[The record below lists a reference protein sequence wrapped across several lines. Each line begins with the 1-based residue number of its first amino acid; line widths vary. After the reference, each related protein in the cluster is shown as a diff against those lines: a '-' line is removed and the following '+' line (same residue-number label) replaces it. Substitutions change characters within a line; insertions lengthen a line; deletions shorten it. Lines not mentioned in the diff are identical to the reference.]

1 MGKKKQKRS
10 ENTYQKINTLFKRD
24 INNIIMPYDGFV
36 DPAFEW
42 LKDCKFECSEKVD
55 GTNVRFEV
63 ISSPEFEDDIIIG
76 ATFTVQYKGKTDNAN
91 LPKMLEKFMKE
102 TYTEEVIF
110 NALGIKKFVPV
121 SEFEAHKWGVWGVVN
136 EHTVFTP
143 VFSCVPKMY
152 TIYGEG
158 YGVKIQAAGGNYL
171 KDSNKVI
178 GFDVKVSRFD
188 GSEIYL
194 LNKNRDDIMNKMG
207 MPIVPTIGYFTIQE
221 AIDYVKK
228 GFVSVVAENNKN
240 FIAEGLVCKSPIGLK
255 NRQGQRIIFK
265 VKTCDWNKYFNRYN
279 TYDKVEQIPNPEYK

>member
-1 MGKKKQKRS
+1 MGKQKRS

-36 DPAFEW
+36 DPALEW

-63 ISSPEFEDDIIIG
+63 ISTPEFKDDIDDIFIG
-76 ATFTVQYKGKTDNAN
+76 ATFTVQYKGKTDNTN

-121 SEFEAHKWGVWGVVN
+121 SEFEERKWGVVDKN
-136 EHTVFTP
+136 NVFTP
-143 VFSCVPKMY
+143 MFSCVPKMY

-188 GSEIYL
+188 GSEVYL
-194 LNKNRDDIMNKMG
+194 LNENRDNIMNKMN

-221 AIDYVKK
+221 AIDYVKN

-240 FIAEGLVCKSPIGLK
+240 FIAEGLVCKSPVGLK

>member
-1 MGKKKQKRS
+1 MGKQKRS

-136 EHTVFTP
+136 EHTIFTP

-152 TIYGEG
+152 TIFGEG
-158 YGVKIQAAGGNYL
+158 CCVK
-171 KDSNKVI
+171 
-178 GFDVKVSRFD
+178 F
-188 GSEIYL
+188 
-194 LNKNRDDIMNKMG
+194 
-207 MPIVPTIGYFTIQE
+207 
-221 AIDYVKK
+221 
-228 GFVSVVAENNKN
+228 
-240 FIAEGLVCKSPIGLK
+240 
-255 NRQGQRIIFK
+255 
-265 VKTCDWNKYFNRYN
+265 
-279 TYDKVEQIPNPEYK
+279 